1 MRKKWFVIGLSILFG
16 VLPADELKAQ
26 GFLDKVVKGLEKTN
40 EVMESADRLF
50 GGQNTQRSR
59 RKAVKGFRIE
69 SPHPDLEISCERC
82 IASSS
87 TVLMD
92 FYVVNYGADATL
104 DFMPYNNVAIDDA
117 GTQYAMQVRVA
128 DGEWVSATSAAGL
141 FPTEVPIKLSVQ
153 IKDVPEEV
161 QMFRRLHLNI
171 NCPRMNLR
179 GSDPIK
185 IYNLPIL
192 RRPPMVMTM
201 PVPHPAH
208 PLVDPLVQLEGMS
221 YSPVLISY
229 IPDEG
234 NDLSRMGL
242 SGRVKQIQEK
252 RIDGSPNGKA
262 QTNLYQF
269 DETGML
275 EYVETPFWR
284 YHFSYQNGKRHKI
297 TEEYEDGSSTKEYTV
312 FKDEKDRFTFGEN
325 GKLREANLYF
335 PVQYMYAETGACS
348 GISYQEDDG
357 EGNEWLVT
365 VRFTRNGQGDISHI
379 QEQASF
385 SDGMGDAR
393 QYEIKYQY
401 DEQGNWTSLQCDSEA
416 KYMDWQRTLEYYE

>member
-1 MRKKWFVIGLSILFG
+1 MLGLSMLLG
-16 VLPADELKAQ
+16 ALPVGDMEAQ

-40 EVMESADRLF
+40 QALESADRLF

-82 IASSS
+82 IASST

-171 NCPRMNLR
+171 NCPRLNLR

-185 IYNLPIL
+185 VYNLPIL
-192 RRPPMVMTM
+192 RRPPMAMTM
-201 PVPHPAH
+201 PMPHPAH
-208 PLVDPLVQLEGMS
+208 PLVDPLVQLSGMS

-229 IPDEG
+229 IPDDG

-242 SGRVKQIQEK
+242 AGKVKQIQEK
-252 RIDGSPNGKA
+252 RIDGNPNGKA
-262 QTNLYQF
+262 QTHLYRF
-269 DETGML
+269 NEAGML

-284 YHFSYQNGKRHKI
+284 YHFSYQDGKRYKI

-312 FKDEKDRFTFGEN
+312 FKDKDNRFVFGDD
-325 GKLREANLYF
+325 GKVLEDNLYF
-335 PVQYMYAETGACS
+335 PVKYAYAETGFCS
-348 GISYQEDDG
+348 GITYQEDYETEMG
-357 EGNEWLVT
+357 TIQCAFE
-365 VRFTRNGQGDISHI
+365 RNDRGDICHI
-379 QEQASF
+379 LEQTSL
-385 SDGMGDAR
+385 SDGAKNAR

-401 DEQGNWTSLQCDSEA
+401 DAQGNWTSLRCDSEA

>member
-1 MRKKWFVIGLSILFG
+1 MGLSMLLG
-16 VLPADELKAQ
+16 ALPVGEMEAQ
-26 GFLDKVVKGLEKTN
+26 GFLDKMVKGLEKTN
-40 EVMESADRLF
+40 QALESADRLF

-82 IASSS
+82 IASST

-171 NCPRMNLR
+171 NCPRLNLR

-185 IYNLPIL
+185 VYNLPIL
-192 RRPPMVMTM
+192 RRPPMAMTM
-201 PVPHPAH
+201 PMPHPAH
-208 PLVDPLVQLEGMS
+208 PLVDPLVQLSGMS

-229 IPDEG
+229 IPDDG

-242 SGRVKQIQEK
+242 AGKVRQIQEK
-252 RIDGSPNGKA
+252 RIDGNPNGKA
-262 QTNLYQF
+262 QTHLYRF
-269 DETGML
+269 NEAGML

-284 YHFSYQNGKRHKI
+284 YHFSYQDGKRYKI

-312 FKDEKDRFTFGEN
+312 FKDKDNRFVFGDD
-325 GKLREANLYF
+325 GKVLEDNLYF
-335 PVQYMYAETGACS
+335 PVKYAYAETGFCS
-348 GISYQEDDG
+348 GITYQEDYETEMG
-357 EGNEWLVT
+357 TIQCAFE
-365 VRFTRNGQGDISHI
+365 RNDRGDICHI
-379 QEQASF
+379 LEQTSL
-385 SDGMGDAR
+385 SDGAKNAR

-401 DEQGNWTSLQCDSEA
+401 DAQGNWTSLRCDSEA

>member
-1 MRKKWFVIGLSILFG
+1 MGLSMLLG
-16 VLPADELKAQ
+16 ALPVGDMEAQ

-40 EVMESADRLF
+40 QALESADRLF

-82 IASSS
+82 IASST

-171 NCPRMNLR
+171 NCPRLNLR

-185 IYNLPIL
+185 VYNLPIL
-192 RRPPMVMTM
+192 RRPPMAMTM
-201 PVPHPAH
+201 SMPHPAH
-208 PLVDPLVQLEGMS
+208 PLVDPLVQLSGMS

-229 IPDEG
+229 IPDDG

-242 SGRVKQIQEK
+242 AGKVRQIQEK
-252 RIDGSPNGKA
+252 RIDGNPNGKA
-262 QTNLYQF
+262 QTHLYRF
-269 DETGML
+269 NEAGML

-284 YHFSYQNGKRHKI
+284 YHFSYQDGKRYKI

-312 FKDEKDRFTFGEN
+312 FKDQDNRFVFGDD
-325 GKLREANLYF
+325 GKVLEDNLYF
-335 PVQYMYAETGACS
+335 PVKYAYAETGFCS
-348 GISYQEDDG
+348 GITYQEDYETEMG
-357 EGNEWLVT
+357 TIQCAFE
-365 VRFTRNGQGDISHI
+365 RNDQGDICHI
-379 QEQASF
+379 LEQTSL
-385 SDGMGDAR
+385 SDGAKNAR

-401 DEQGNWTSLQCDSEA
+401 DAQGNWTSLRCDSEA

>member
-1 MRKKWFVIGLSILFG
+1 MGLSMLLG
-16 VLPADELKAQ
+16 ALPVGEMEAQ

-40 EVMESADRLF
+40 QALESADRLF

-82 IASSS
+82 IASST

-171 NCPRMNLR
+171 NCPRLNLR

-185 IYNLPIL
+185 VYNLPIL
-192 RRPPMVMTM
+192 RRPPMAMTM
-201 PVPHPAH
+201 PMPHPAH
-208 PLVDPLVQLEGMS
+208 PLVDPLVQLSGMS

-229 IPDEG
+229 IPDDG

-242 SGRVKQIQEK
+242 AGKVRQIQEK
-252 RIDGSPNGKA
+252 RIDGNPNGKA
-262 QTNLYQF
+262 QTHLYRF
-269 DETGML
+269 NEAGML

-284 YHFSYQNGKRHKI
+284 YHFSYQDGKRYKI

-312 FKDEKDRFTFGEN
+312 FKDKDNRFVFGDD
-325 GKLREANLYF
+325 GKVLEDNLYF
-335 PVQYMYAETGACS
+335 PVKYAYAETGFCS
-348 GISYQEDDG
+348 GITYQEDYETEMG
-357 EGNEWLVT
+357 TIQCAFE
-365 VRFTRNGQGDISHI
+365 RNDRGDICHI
-379 QEQASF
+379 LEQTSL
-385 SDGMGDAR
+385 SDGAKNAR

-401 DEQGNWTSLQCDSEA
+401 DAQGNWTSLRCDSEA

>member
-1 MRKKWFVIGLSILFG
+1 MKKKWFLIGLSVLFG
-16 VLPADELKAQ
+16 ALPADDMMAQ
-26 GFLDKVVKGLEKTN
+26 GFLDKVVRGLEKTN

-50 GGQNTQRSR
+50 GGQNAQRSR
-59 RKAVKGFRIE
+59 RKAVKGSRIE

-117 GTQYAMQVRVA
+117 GTQYTMQVRVA

-171 NCPRMNLR
+171 NCPRLNLR

-185 IYNLPIL
+185 VYNLPIL
-192 RRPPMVMTM
+192 RRPPMVMTI
-201 PVPHPAH
+201 PHPAH

-229 IPDEG
+229 IPDAG
-234 NDLSRMGL
+234 NDLARMGL
-242 SGRVKQIQEK
+242 AGKVKQIWEK
-252 RIDGSPNGKA
+252 RIDGNPNGKA
-262 QTNLYQF
+262 QIHVYRF

-275 EYVETPFWR
+275 EYVEIPFWR
-284 YHFSYQNGKRHKI
+284 YHFSYQDGKRYKI
-297 TEEYEDGSSTKEYTV
+297 TEEYEDGSSTKEYTDFKGEGNKFV
-312 FKDEKDRFTFGEN
+312 FGKD
-325 GKLREANLYF
+325 GKLLEANLYF
-335 PVQYMYAETGACS
+335 PVQYAYAETGMCS
-348 GISYQEDDG
+348 GMSYPEDYEMEMG
-357 EGNEWLVT
+357 TTRRTFERNE
-365 VRFTRNGQGDISHI
+365 RGDICRI
-379 QEQASF
+379 QEQT
-385 SDGMGDAR
+385 DGNDAR

-401 DEQGNWTSLQCDSEA
+401 DAQGNWTSLRCDSEA

>member
-1 MRKKWFVIGLSILFG
+1 MIGLSVLFG
-16 VLPADELKAQ
+16 FLPADEMKAQ

-82 IASSS
+82 IASST

-92 FYVVNYGADATL
+92 FYVVNYGVDATL

-171 NCPRMNLR
+171 NCPRLNLR

-185 IYNLPIL
+185 VYNLPIL

-201 PVPHPAH
+201 PMPHPAH

-221 YSPVLISY
+221 YSQLMGALHKAGIEINRKVLA
-229 IPDEG
+229 
-234 NDLSRMGL
+234 DLAMNHPEAFKAVVAK
-242 SGRVKQIQEK
+242 VK
-252 RIDGSPNGKA
+252 
-262 QTNLYQF
+262 
-269 DETGML
+269 
-275 EYVETPFWR
+275 
-284 YHFSYQNGKRHKI
+284 
-297 TEEYEDGSSTKEYTV
+297 
-312 FKDEKDRFTFGEN
+312 
-325 GKLREANLYF
+325 
-335 PVQYMYAETGACS
+335 
-348 GISYQEDDG
+348 
-357 EGNEWLVT
+357 
-365 VRFTRNGQGDISHI
+365 
-379 QEQASF
+379 
-385 SDGMGDAR
+385 
-393 QYEIKYQY
+393 
-401 DEQGNWTSLQCDSEA
+401 
-416 KYMDWQRTLEYYE
+416 

>member
-1 MRKKWFVIGLSILFG
+1 MGLSMLLG
-16 VLPADELKAQ
+16 ALPVGEMEAQ

-40 EVMESADRLF
+40 QALESADRLF

-82 IASSS
+82 IASST

-171 NCPRMNLR
+171 NCPRLNLR

-185 IYNLPIL
+185 VYNLPIL
-192 RRPPMVMTM
+192 RRPPMAMTM
-201 PVPHPAH
+201 PMPHPAH
-208 PLVDPLVQLEGMS
+208 PLVDPLVQLSGMS

-229 IPDEG
+229 IPDDG

-242 SGRVKQIQEK
+242 AGNVRQIQEK
-252 RIDGSPNGKA
+252 RIDGNPNGKA
-262 QTNLYQF
+262 QTHLYRF
-269 DETGML
+269 NEAGML

-284 YHFSYQNGKRHKI
+284 YHFSYQDGKRYKI

-312 FKDEKDRFTFGEN
+312 FKDKDNRFVFGDD
-325 GKLREANLYF
+325 GKVLEDNLYF
-335 PVQYMYAETGACS
+335 PVKYAYAETGFCS
-348 GISYQEDDG
+348 GITYQEDYETEMG
-357 EGNEWLVT
+357 TIQCAFE
-365 VRFTRNGQGDISHI
+365 RNDRGDICHI
-379 QEQASF
+379 LEQTSF
-385 SDGMGDAR
+385 SDGAKNAR

-401 DEQGNWTSLQCDSEA
+401 DAQGNWTSLRCDSEA

>member
-1 MRKKWFVIGLSILFG
+1 MGLSMLLG
-16 VLPADELKAQ
+16 ALPVGDMEAQ

-40 EVMESADRLF
+40 QALESADRLF

-82 IASSS
+82 IASST

-171 NCPRMNLR
+171 NCPRLNLR

-185 IYNLPIL
+185 VYNLPIL
-192 RRPPMVMTM
+192 RRPPMAMTM
-201 PVPHPAH
+201 PMPHPAH
-208 PLVDPLVQLEGMS
+208 PLVDPLVQLSGMS

-229 IPDEG
+229 IPDDG

-242 SGRVKQIQEK
+242 AGKVRQIQEK
-252 RIDGSPNGKA
+252 RIDGNPNGKA
-262 QTNLYQF
+262 QTHLYRF
-269 DETGML
+269 NEAGML

-284 YHFSYQNGKRHKI
+284 YHFSYQDGKRYKI

-312 FKDEKDRFTFGEN
+312 FKDKDNRFVFGDD
-325 GKLREANLYF
+325 GKVLEDNLYF
-335 PVQYMYAETGACS
+335 PVKYAYAETGFCS
-348 GISYQEDDG
+348 GITYQEDYETEMG
-357 EGNEWLVT
+357 TIQCAFE
-365 VRFTRNGQGDISHI
+365 RNDRGDICHI
-379 QEQASF
+379 LEQTSLSA
-385 SDGMGDAR
+385 GAKNAR

-401 DEQGNWTSLQCDSEA
+401 DAQGNWTSLRCDSEA

>member
-1 MRKKWFVIGLSILFG
+1 MGLSMLLG
-16 VLPADELKAQ
+16 ALPVGEMEAQ

-40 EVMESADRLF
+40 QALESADRLF
-50 GGQNTQRSR
+50 GGQNTQRSWR
-59 RKAVKGFRIE
+59 EAVKGFRIE

-82 IASSS
+82 IASST

-171 NCPRMNLR
+171 NCPRLNLR

-185 IYNLPIL
+185 VYNLPIL
-192 RRPPMVMTM
+192 RRPPMAMTM
-201 PVPHPAH
+201 PMPHPAH
-208 PLVDPLVQLEGMS
+208 PLVDPLVQLSGMS

-229 IPDEG
+229 IPDDG

-242 SGRVKQIQEK
+242 AGKVRQIQEK
-252 RIDGSPNGKA
+252 RIDGNPNGKA
-262 QTNLYQF
+262 QTHLYRF
-269 DETGML
+269 NEAGML

-284 YHFSYQNGKRHKI
+284 YHFSYQDGKRYKI

-312 FKDEKDRFTFGEN
+312 FKDKDNRFVFGDD
-325 GKLREANLYF
+325 GKVLEDNLYF
-335 PVQYMYAETGACS
+335 PVKYAYAETGFCS
-348 GISYQEDDG
+348 GITYQEDYETEMG
-357 EGNEWLVT
+357 TIQCAFE
-365 VRFTRNGQGDISHI
+365 RNDRGDICHI
-379 QEQASF
+379 LEQTSL
-385 SDGMGDAR
+385 SDGAKNAR

-401 DEQGNWTSLQCDSEA
+401 DAQGNWTSLRCDSEA

>member
-1 MRKKWFVIGLSILFG
+1 MRKKWFMIGLSVLFG
-16 VLPADELKAQ
+16 FLPADEMKAQ

-82 IASSS
+82 IASST

-92 FYVVNYGADATL
+92 FYVVNYGVDATL

-171 NCPRMNLR
+171 NCLRLNLR

-185 IYNLPIL
+185 VYNLPIL

-325 GKLREANLYF
+325 GRLREANLYF

-357 EGNEWLVT
+357 EGNEWLVS
-365 VRFTRNGQGDISHI
+365 VRFIRNERGDISHI
-379 QEQASF
+379 QEQVGA
-385 SDGMGDAR
+385 GDAL

-401 DEQGNWTSLQCDSEA
+401 DAQGNWTSLRCDSEA
-416 KYMDWQRTLEYYE
+416 KYKDWQRTLDYYE

>member
-1 MRKKWFVIGLSILFG
+1 MIGLSMLLG
-16 VLPADELKAQ
+16 ALPVGEMEAQ
-26 GFLDKVVKGLEKTN
+26 GFLDKMVKGLEKTN
-40 EVMESADRLF
+40 QALESADRLF

-82 IASSS
+82 IASST

-171 NCPRMNLR
+171 NCPRLNLR

-185 IYNLPIL
+185 VYNLPIL
-192 RRPPMVMTM
+192 RRPPMAMTM
-201 PVPHPAH
+201 PMPHPAH
-208 PLVDPLVQLEGMS
+208 PLVDPLVQLSGMS

-229 IPDEG
+229 IPDDG

-242 SGRVKQIQEK
+242 AGKVRQIQEK
-252 RIDGSPNGKA
+252 RIDGNPNGKA
-262 QTNLYQF
+262 QTHLYRF
-269 DETGML
+269 NEAGML

-284 YHFSYQNGKRHKI
+284 YHFSYQDGKRYKI

-312 FKDEKDRFTFGEN
+312 FKDKDNRFVFGDD
-325 GKLREANLYF
+325 GKVLEDNLYF
-335 PVQYMYAETGACS
+335 PVKYAYAETGFCS
-348 GISYQEDDG
+348 GITYQEDYETEMG
-357 EGNEWLVT
+357 TIQCAFE
-365 VRFTRNGQGDISHI
+365 RNDRGDICHI
-379 QEQASF
+379 LEQTSL
-385 SDGMGDAR
+385 SDGAKNAR

-401 DEQGNWTSLQCDSEA
+401 DAQGNWTSLRCDSEA

>member
-1 MRKKWFVIGLSILFG
+1 MGLSMLLG
-16 VLPADELKAQ
+16 ALPVGEMEAQ

-40 EVMESADRLF
+40 QALESADRLF

-59 RKAVKGFRIE
+59 REAVKGFRIE

-82 IASSS
+82 IASST

-171 NCPRMNLR
+171 NCPRLNLR

-185 IYNLPIL
+185 VYNLPIL
-192 RRPPMVMTM
+192 RRPPMAMTM
-201 PVPHPAH
+201 PMPHPAH
-208 PLVDPLVQLEGMS
+208 PLVDPLVQLSGMS

-229 IPDEG
+229 IPDDG

-242 SGRVKQIQEK
+242 AGKVRQIQEK
-252 RIDGSPNGKA
+252 RIDGNPNGKA
-262 QTNLYQF
+262 QTHLYRF
-269 DETGML
+269 NEAGML

-284 YHFSYQNGKRHKI
+284 YHFSYQDGKRYKI

-312 FKDEKDRFTFGEN
+312 FKDKDNRFVFGDD
-325 GKLREANLYF
+325 GKVLEDNLYF
-335 PVQYMYAETGACS
+335 PVKYAYAETGFCS
-348 GISYQEDDG
+348 GITYQEDYETEMG
-357 EGNEWLVT
+357 TIQCAFE
-365 VRFTRNGQGDISHI
+365 RNDRGDICHI
-379 QEQASF
+379 LEQTSL
-385 SDGMGDAR
+385 SDGAKNAR

-401 DEQGNWTSLQCDSEA
+401 DAQGNWTSLRCDSEA

>member
-1 MRKKWFVIGLSILFG
+1 MGLSMLLG
-16 VLPADELKAQ
+16 ALPVGEMEAQ

-40 EVMESADRLF
+40 QALESADRLF

-82 IASSS
+82 IASST

-171 NCPRMNLR
+171 NCPRLNLR

-185 IYNLPIL
+185 VYNLPIL
-192 RRPPMVMTM
+192 RRPPMAMTM
-201 PVPHPAH
+201 PMPHPVH
-208 PLVDPLVQLEGMS
+208 PLVDPLAQLSGMS

-229 IPDEG
+229 IPDDG

-242 SGRVKQIQEK
+242 AGKVRQIQEK
-252 RIDGSPNGKA
+252 RIDGNPNGKA
-262 QTNLYQF
+262 QTHLYRF
-269 DETGML
+269 NEAGML

-284 YHFSYQNGKRHKI
+284 YHFSYQDGKRYKI

-312 FKDEKDRFTFGEN
+312 FKDKDNRFVFGDD
-325 GKLREANLYF
+325 GKVLEDNLYF
-335 PVQYMYAETGACS
+335 PVKYAYAETGFCS
-348 GISYQEDDG
+348 GITYQEDYETEMG
-357 EGNEWLVT
+357 TIQCAFE
-365 VRFTRNGQGDISHI
+365 RNDRGDICHI
-379 QEQASF
+379 LEQTSL
-385 SDGMGDAR
+385 SDGAKNAR

-401 DEQGNWTSLQCDSEA
+401 DAQGNWTSLRCDSEA

>member
-1 MRKKWFVIGLSILFG
+1 MIGLSMLLG
-16 VLPADELKAQ
+16 ALPVGEMEAQ
-26 GFLDKVVKGLEKTN
+26 GFLDKVVKGMEKTN
-40 EVMESADRLF
+40 QALESADRLF

-82 IASSS
+82 IASST

-171 NCPRMNLR
+171 NCPRLNLR

-185 IYNLPIL
+185 VYNLPIL
-192 RRPPMVMTM
+192 RRPPMAMTM
-201 PVPHPAH
+201 PMPHPAH
-208 PLVDPLVQLEGMS
+208 PLVDPLVQLSGMS

-229 IPDEG
+229 IPDDG

-242 SGRVKQIQEK
+242 AGKVKQIQEK
-252 RIDGSPNGKA
+252 RIDGNPNGKA
-262 QTNLYQF
+262 QTHLYRF
-269 DETGML
+269 NEAGML

-284 YHFSYQNGKRHKI
+284 YHFSYQDGKRYKI

-312 FKDEKDRFTFGEN
+312 FKDKDNRFVFGDD
-325 GKLREANLYF
+325 GKVLEDNLYF
-335 PVQYMYAETGACS
+335 PVKYAYAETGFCS
-348 GISYQEDDG
+348 GITYQEDYETEMG
-357 EGNEWLVT
+357 TIQCAFE
-365 VRFTRNGQGDISHI
+365 RNDRGDICHI
-379 QEQASF
+379 LEQTSL
-385 SDGMGDAR
+385 SDGAKNAR

-401 DEQGNWTSLQCDSEA
+401 DAQGNWTSLRCDSEA

>member
-1 MRKKWFVIGLSILFG
+1 MGLSMLLG
-16 VLPADELKAQ
+16 ALPVGEMEAQ
-26 GFLDKVVKGLEKTN
+26 GFLDKMVKGLEKTN
-40 EVMESADRLF
+40 QALESADRLF

-82 IASSS
+82 IASST

-171 NCPRMNLR
+171 NCPRLNLR

-185 IYNLPIL
+185 VYNLPIL
-192 RRPPMVMTM
+192 RRPPMAMTRPM
-201 PVPHPAH
+201 PHPAH
-208 PLVDPLVQLEGMS
+208 PLVDPLVQLSGMS

-229 IPDEG
+229 IPDDG

-242 SGRVKQIQEK
+242 AGKVRQIQEK
-252 RIDGSPNGKA
+252 RIDGNPNGKA
-262 QTNLYQF
+262 QTHLYRF
-269 DETGML
+269 NEAGML

-284 YHFSYQNGKRHKI
+284 YHFSYQDGKRYKI

-312 FKDEKDRFTFGEN
+312 FKDKDNRFVFGDD
-325 GKLREANLYF
+325 GKVLEDNLYF
-335 PVQYMYAETGACS
+335 PVKYAYAETGFCS
-348 GISYQEDDG
+348 GITYQEDYETEMG
-357 EGNEWLVT
+357 TIQCAFE
-365 VRFTRNGQGDISHI
+365 RNDRGDICHI
-379 QEQASF
+379 LEQTSF
-385 SDGMGDAR
+385 SDGAKNAR

-401 DEQGNWTSLQCDSEA
+401 DAQGNWTSLRCDSEA

>member
-1 MRKKWFVIGLSILFG
+1 MGLSMLLG
-16 VLPADELKAQ
+16 ALPVGDMEAQ

-40 EVMESADRLF
+40 QALESADRLF

-82 IASSS
+82 IASST

-171 NCPRMNLR
+171 NCPRLNLR

-185 IYNLPIL
+185 VYNLPIL
-192 RRPPMVMTM
+192 RRPPMAMTM
-201 PVPHPAH
+201 SMPHPAH
-208 PLVDPLVQLEGMS
+208 PLVDPLVQLSGMS

-229 IPDEG
+229 IPDDG

-242 SGRVKQIQEK
+242 AGKVRQIQEK
-252 RIDGSPNGKA
+252 RIDGNPNGKA
-262 QTNLYQF
+262 QTHLYRF
-269 DETGML
+269 NEAGML

-284 YHFSYQNGKRHKI
+284 YHFSYQDGKRYKI

-312 FKDEKDRFTFGEN
+312 FKDKDNRFVFGDD
-325 GKLREANLYF
+325 GKVLEDNLYF
-335 PVQYMYAETGACS
+335 PVKYAYAETGFCS
-348 GISYQEDDG
+348 GITYQEDYETEMG
-357 EGNEWLVT
+357 TIQCAFE
-365 VRFTRNGQGDISHI
+365 RNDQGDICHI
-379 QEQASF
+379 LEQTSF
-385 SDGMGDAR
+385 SDGAKNAQ

-401 DEQGNWTSLQCDSEA
+401 DAQGNWTSLRCDSEA